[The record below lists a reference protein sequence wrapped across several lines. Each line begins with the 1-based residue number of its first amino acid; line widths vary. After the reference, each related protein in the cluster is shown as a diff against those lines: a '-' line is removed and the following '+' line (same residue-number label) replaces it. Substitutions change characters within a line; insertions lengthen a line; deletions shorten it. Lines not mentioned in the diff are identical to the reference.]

1 MRLFPKLLVCFL
13 LFLMPLRSKSQQ
25 KDSITLTLNE
35 AIEIAQRQS
44 LNAFIAKNS
53 YMSGYW
59 QFRSYRGI
67 LYPSMWLNT
76 NIMTFSSGND
86 WIDADQEYQYRQ
98 QTSNN
103 VGLSLRQN
111 IFPTGGE
118 ISINSYIYRNHN
130 IESGDLYYRTNPIDI
145 TIRQPLNGYNE
156 FKWNRKLEPL
166 EYEIAKKNYLRRQ
179 QTIAQLTVNQFFQL
193 ASAEVD
199 LAIATFNYSN
209 ADTLYRIGKGR
220 FEIGTI
226 TQDELLNLELTLL
239 NAEKTRTSSR
249 LNLQRAKA
257 NLNSFLR
264 LPKEMQVVCELPEK
278 IPELQIEIDSAV
290 KLAFD
295 NNPEILNYQVDLIEQ
310 DQAVAR
316 ARSQRFDANLVLSYG
331 IDQVGYDLN
340 ELYAPPYSNSN
351 AARVGLS
358 LPLLDWGN
366 TKGNYLMA
374 KSRREVAKY
383 EVEQNIVD
391 FERTVINAVMEFN
404 LQNQQIQIAKKAEEV
419 GKLRF
424 DVTKQRFLIGKVDV
438 LRLNDARNGFES
450 SRKDYIENLRSYWNY
465 VYNVQGLTLY
475 DYLRDEELT
484 ADFEKIIKDQN
495 F

>member
-1 MRLFPKLLVCFL
+1 MRLCLKYLACLI
-13 LFLMPLRSKSQQ
+13 LFITPLKSKSQEV
-25 KDSITLTLNE
+25 DSITLTLNE

-44 LNAFIAKNS
+44 LNAFIAQNT
-53 YMSGYW
+53 YLEGYW
-59 QFRSYRGI
+59 QFRTYRAI
-67 LYPSMWLNT
+67 LYPSMWLST
-76 NIMTFSSGND
+76 NVFSYSTGNRY
-86 WIDADQEYQYRQ
+86 IDATQDYEYRQ
-98 QTSNN
+98 NTSND
-103 VGLSLRQN
+103 VVLSLRQN
-111 IFPTGGE
+111 IVPTGGE
-118 ISINSYIYRNHN
+118 ISINSGLYRNHN
-130 IESGDLYYRTNPIDI
+130 INEADLQYRTNPIDV

-166 EYEIAKKNYLRRQ
+166 EYEIAKKNYIRRQ
-179 QTIAQLTVNQFFQL
+179 QTIAQVAVNQFFQL
-193 ASAEVD
+193 AAAEVD
-199 LAIATFNYSN
+199 LAISTFNYSN

-239 NAEKTRTSSR
+239 NAEKSLTSSR
-249 LNLQRAKA
+249 LNLRRAKA

-264 LPKEMQVVCELPEK
+264 MPQTVQIVCKLPEE

-290 KLAFD
+290 KFAFD
-295 NNPEILNYQVDLIEQ
+295 NNPEILDYQVDLIRQ

-316 ARSQRFDANLVLSYG
+316 TRAQRFDADLVLSYG
-331 IDQVGYDLN
+331 IDQVGYGLD
-340 ELYAPPYSNSN
+340 ELYTPPYSNSN

-374 KSRREVAKY
+374 KSRREVTKY

-391 FERTVINAVMEFN
+391 FERTVINTVMEFN
-404 LQNQQIQIAKKAEEV
+404 LQNQQLQIAKKAEEV
-419 GKLRF
+419 GKLGF

-438 LRLNDARNGFES
+438 VRLNQARNGMVS
-450 SRKDYIENLRSYWNY
+450 SRKDYIENLRAYWNY

-475 DYLRDEELT
+475 DYLNDEALS
-484 ADFEKIIKDQN
+484 ADFEKIINDQN